1 MSRLRPY
8 FPADFCLAPPAH
20 PSAASASGPPAPA
33 PFDVTSAFCSLGASA
48 SASTAPS
55 AASSAAATSAASAA
69 PSASAT
75 STDSSF
81 SAAAAPAASSAFPS
95 SSSSAAAAALSSL
108 PYLDAYLRECL
119 RLYSTAPNGVLKE
132 VPAEGP
138 PARIGPYE
146 AQPGA
151 VVWAPFWGLHLS
163 SLNWER
169 PMHFEPERWL
179 GHDPRTAGAMSASR
193 CPLSAAVSAIRA
205 ATGAA
210 PITATAETTATT
222 ATTATDTAAAAIA
235 ANAAASTA
243 AAAPAPAP
251 AAASTEAAASTG
263 AAAAAA
269 ASAKSIRFMPF
280 GDGARN
286 CVGQHLALLQLKP
299 PSRMGPAPHGAINAL
314 CPLRRPDPLP
324 PSWGLTGHGRM
335 RLLALM

>member
-1 MSRLRPY
+1 
-8 FPADFCLAPPAH
+8 
-20 PSAASASGPPAPA
+20 
-33 PFDVTSAFCSLGASA
+33 
-48 SASTAPS
+48 
-55 AASSAAATSAASAA
+55 
-69 PSASAT
+69 
-75 STDSSF
+75 
-81 SAAAAPAASSAFPS
+81 
-95 SSSSAAAAALSSL
+95 L

-193 CPLSAAVSAIRA
+193 CPLSAAASAIRA

-286 CVGQHLALLQLKP
+286 CVGQHLALLQLKVVL
-299 PSRMGPAPHGAINAL
+299 SYMAARFELRLDEARMGGVAGAIARQRVN
-314 CPLRRPDPLP
+314 
-324 PSWGLTGHGRM
+324 LTLEVEGGMWMTAQPR
-335 RLLALM
+335 A